1 MVEFVGF
8 AQSPQIPDGATLL
21 TNKTSVQLNV
31 SYKDAAATLLTKSAA
46 AQWLA
51 PVKTWQLDLGAK
63 LTFTDGD
70 LVDIVATVTEANL
83 PKSFAM
89 IADEFGQLRILASKK
104 GAGTLLEIDF
114 ARWSL
119 PEDQRSFLEISNAV
133 IGRAQR
139 LLEVNRVG

>member
-1 MVEFVGF
+1 VVEFVGF
-8 AQSPQIPDGATLL
+8 AQSPQVPEGATLL
-21 TNKTSVQLNV
+21 TNKTSVHTSV

-46 AQWLA
+46 SAWLA
-51 PVKTWQLDLGAK
+51 SVQKWNLDLGSK

-83 PKSFAM
+83 PKSFAI
-89 IADEFGQLRILASKK
+89 IANEFGQLRIVATKN

-119 PEDQRSFLEISNAV
+119 PEDQERFLEISNAV
-133 IGRAQR
+133 IGRAQK

>member
-8 AQSPQIPDGATLL
+8 AQSPQIPEGATLL
-21 TNKTSVQLNV
+21 TNKTTVPVNV
-31 SYKDAAATLLTKSAA
+31 AYKDAAAALLTKAAA

-51 PVKTWQLDLGAK
+51 SVKTWQLDLGAK
-63 LTFTDGD
+63 LAFTDGD

-89 IADEFGQLRILASKK
+89 IANEFGQLRIVATKNGS
-104 GAGTLLEIDF
+104 GTLLEIDF

-119 PEDQRSFLEISNAV
+119 PEDQGRFLEISEAV
-133 IGRAQR
+133 IGRAQK

>member
-1 MVEFVGF
+1 VVEFVGF
-8 AQSPQIPDGATLL
+8 AQSPQIPEGARLL
-21 TNKTSVQLNV
+21 TKKLDVEISISL
-31 SYKDAAATLLTKSAA
+31 KDAAATLLTRAAA

-63 LTFTDGD
+63 LTFTNGD

-89 IADEFGQLRILASKK
+89 IANEFGQLRIVASK
-104 GAGTLLEIDF
+104 GRTGTRLEIEF

-119 PEDQRSFLEISNAV
+119 VQDEAAFARISEAV
-133 IGRAQR
+133 IKRAQK

>member
-1 MVEFVGF
+1 M
-8 AQSPQIPDGATLL
+8 L
-21 TNKTSVQLNV
+21 TNKTTVQLNV

-89 IADEFGQLRILASKK
+89 IADEFGQLRILASKE
-104 GAGTLLEIDF
+104 GALTLLEIDF

-119 PEDQRSFLEISNAV
+119 PEDQRRFLEISNAV
-133 IGRAQR
+133 ISRAQK

>member
-1 MVEFVGF
+1 
-8 AQSPQIPDGATLL
+8 
-21 TNKTSVQLNV
+21 
-31 SYKDAAATLLTKSAA
+31 
-46 AQWLA
+46 LA

-89 IADEFGQLRILASKK
+89 IADEFGQLRILASKE
-104 GAGTLLEIDF
+104 GALTLLEIDF

-119 PEDQRSFLEISNAV
+119 PEDQRRFLEISNAV
-133 IGRAQR
+133 ISRAQK